1 MNTLIPMLT
10 IAFILIL
17 VAGWTAAW
25 LHWFFK
31 GELRH
36 ALFAYVFP
44 KSWRADRTREDI
56 LTLNTEDF
64 EMFLAA
70 ESNAPGF
77 IRGGLGCPGCLS
89 AHVAAVGTLFG
100 VVGFFLPIFLVPL
113 IWATAAWIGHRLFHH
128 T

>member
-1 MNTLIPMLT
+1 MTPLT

-31 GELRH
+31 GELRQ

-77 IRGGLGCPGCLS
+77 IRGVLGCPGCLS

-100 VVGFFLPIFLVPL
+100 VAGSSCQSFSC
-113 IWATAAWIGHRLFHH
+113 R
-128 T
+128 